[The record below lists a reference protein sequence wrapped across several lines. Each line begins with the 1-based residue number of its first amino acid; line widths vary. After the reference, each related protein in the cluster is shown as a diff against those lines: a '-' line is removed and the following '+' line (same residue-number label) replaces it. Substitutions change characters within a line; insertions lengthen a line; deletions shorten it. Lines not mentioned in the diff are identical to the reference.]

1 MNLVEPVD
9 LRNLASWKAEAP
21 FVKEGDPA
29 KVQLQFVD
37 LAPEDLPPGFVFD

>member
-1 MNLVEPVD
+1 MNLIKPVN
-9 LRNLASWKAEAP
+9 LRNLTSWKAEAP

-37 LAPEDLPPGFVFD
+37 LAPKNLPPSFVFN